1 LLVGVEGWCTS
12 WPVGSLHFERFKA
25 RPAEATPP
33 VVATFELVLQ
43 RSGITLTVPPDKT
56 ILDMVDAA
64 GLYSLSS
71 CREGVCGTCEQHVLE
86 GVPDHRDS
94 VLTPAEREAGEIMMI
109 CVSRSCSPRLVLDL

>member
-1 LLVGVEGWCTS
+1 VEGWCTS
-12 WPVGSLHFERFKA
+12 WLVGSLHFERFKA
-25 RPAEATPP
+25 KPVAAAPPA
-33 VVATFELVLQ
+33 VATFELVLQ